1 MLSENKFS
9 KYLIYAIGEIILVV
23 IGILLAL
30 QINNWNEN
38 RKENAKIDTY
48 LESMLVDLNND
59 ATYFE
64 RMVLNFDKEIKVN
77 SSIFESKEYQ
87 TLSFDSIV
95 LKITSYFTD
104 YKIINQTFQKIEN
117 SGLANRLGS
126 EKLNNAINDYYTVD
140 LYSFNLY
147 IDYDE
152 ERSLR
157 DDEFW
162 FVTNEYEI
170 NQPHGSGQK
179 LDLPFSDNEA
189 ARKQALIKRIESNLG
204 RNSLRNNISRK
215 TLGKRITKSLK
226 HKAELLTE
234 LINKELNLK

>member
-170 NQPHGSGQK
+170 NPPHGSGQK